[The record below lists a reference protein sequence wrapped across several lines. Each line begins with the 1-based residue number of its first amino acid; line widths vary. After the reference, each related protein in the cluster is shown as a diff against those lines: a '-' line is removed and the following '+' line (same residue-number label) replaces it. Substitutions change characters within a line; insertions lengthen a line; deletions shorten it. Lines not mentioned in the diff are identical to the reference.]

1 MTDEFPSALVGP
13 SSKERKYDRQLRLW
27 AASGQQA
34 LEDSRVLLIN
44 NDGPWTAQDSGVAG
58 VAGVETLKNLV
69 LPGIGGFTIVD
80 PAVVTEAD
88 LGVNFFLEH
97 ESLGKSR
104 AEETCRLLKELN
116 PDVDGSFHSK
126 PVTELLPDPGFLPL
140 HKLVVISG
148 PIKRSSLDAV
158 CDAAREYNIPVL
170 YLRSVGFY
178 SSFSVQLPA
187 LFPIVETHPDPETTQ
202 DLRLLTPWPELSAA
216 AERVSSLDSMD
227 DHQHGHVPCLLLLLH
242 YLEQWKQTHDGKVP
256 SNYKEKTE
264 FRELVRSGAR
274 TGNPEGGEENYDEAV
289 AAVLKALNPFSLRSS
304 LREIFEAEECK
315 NIKPESTD
323 FWFIAAAVREF
334 YETHQVLP
342 LPGSLPDM
350 KAQSADYVSLQNIYK
365 AKAKKDVE
373 EVTNIVRKLEAQLEG
388 GRFLEVQ
395 EKEIEVFCKNAAHIK
410 VINGRAIPR
419 VDGDAHT
426 LKTIR
431 NQLGNEESLMPIYVA
446 FQALDGVVTEV
457 QEKGAAGS
465 LEDETTW
472 NAQVTR
478 IVGALNRDD
487 PSAVDED
494 TYQRILDAV
503 QELRRTEGGEL
514 HNISALTGG
523 LVAQEVLKVLTR
535 QYVPLDNTCI
545 FDGARSRSE
554 MYRL

>member
-44 NDGPWTAQDSGVAG
+44 NDGPWSAQDSGVAG

-158 CDAAREYNIPVL
+158 CNAAREYNIPVL

-178 SSFSVQLPA
+178 SSFSVQLPP

-202 DLRLLTPWPELSAA
+202 DLRLLTPWLELSAA
-216 AERVSSLDSMD
+216 AERIGALDSLD
-227 DHQHGHVPCLLLLLH
+227 DHQHGHVPYLLLLLH

-274 TGNPEGGEENYDEAV
+274 TENPEGGEENYDEAV

-334 YETHQVLP
+334 YETHQILP

-373 EVTNIVRKLEAQLEG
+373 EVTKIVRKLEAQLEG

-395 EKEIEVFCKNAAHIK
+395 EKEIEIFCKNAAHIK

-465 LEDETTW
+465 LADETTW

-494 TYQRILDAV
+494 AYQRILDAV

-554 MYRL
+554 MYKL